1 MGTSRGWR
9 ITFIFAWVWKE
20 SRHLKITLAVT
31 TWVVELLQIF
41 RRSFQ
46 NIFMER
52 DSLRSWLYWRLPAI
66 FSFLLQGFNSSS
78 IITASPTRLEST
90 SAFIILSTGW
100 AQKKETMS
108 LIQKFWL
115 LMQQWREKSSK
126 LYQSQKVQREYRSPT
141 KSLVLIKNSFHLVE
155 IAPRCEKT
163 NNRGMVMEAL
173 QSLHQYN
180 KLGSKAK
187 LLSEFSLC

>member
-1 MGTSRGWR
+1 MKINTLREWFNFCKCSDDLSK
-9 ITFIFAWVWKE
+9 IFLWK
-20 SRHLKITLAVT
+20 RPF
-31 TWVVELLQIF
+31 Q
-41 RRSFQ
+41 RSCW
-46 NIFMER
+46 N
-52 DSLRSWLYWRLPAI
+52 WRLPVI

-78 IITASPTRLEST
+78 IITASPPRLEST
-90 SAFIILSTGW
+90 SAFIIFSTGR
-100 AQKKETMS
+100 AQKMETMS
-108 LIQKFWL
+108 LIQKVWL
-115 LMQQWREKSSK
+115 LMQQWREKNSK

-187 LLSEFSLC
+187 LLSEFFLC

>member
-1 MGTSRGWR
+1 M
-9 ITFIFAWVWKE
+9 
-20 SRHLKITLAVT
+20 
-31 TWVVELLQIF
+31 F
-41 RRSFQ
+41 RRSFK
-46 NIFMER
+46 NIFWKWPFQ
-52 DSLRSWLYWRLPAI
+52 RSVWNWRLPAI

-78 IITASPTRLEST
+78 IITASPPRLEST
-90 SAFIILSTGW
+90 SAFIIFSTGR
-100 AQKKETMS
+100 AQKMETMS
-108 LIQKFWL
+108 LIQKVWL
-115 LMQQWREKSSK
+115 LMQQWREKNSK

>member
-1 MGTSRGWR
+1 
-9 ITFIFAWVWKE
+9 
-20 SRHLKITLAVT
+20 
-31 TWVVELLQIF
+31 
-41 RRSFQ
+41 
-46 NIFMER
+46 ME
-52 DSLRSWLYWRLPAI
+52 
-66 FSFLLQGFNSSS
+66 
-78 IITASPTRLEST
+78 T
-90 SAFIILSTGW
+90 
-100 AQKKETMS
+100 KS

-173 QSLHQYN
+173 QSLHRSPIQ
-180 KLGSKAK
+180 KIVIEGQIAFRVLS
-187 LLSEFSLC
+187 LLDLDHLATCLHLFQIWSNRYIFLPLQI